1 MDCQCPYF
9 IFCSKTLLINMF
21 RSMQRL
27 LKIQFADVS
36 GLGKNEGQ
44 SVFLPNFS
52 SQLQIVLKSLLD
64 QCFLF
69 HTFSTRL
76 PITVFLLGHPT
87 NTIAQQL
94 CKNYYSHRYCS
105 QSFSPE
111 IARSKGINISLF
123 YNIWFTTL
131 QTTCCKID
139 FSTSKQTFQ
148 LQNNQFTKSHLHFFK
163 FPDRCQGHSHR
174 LTLHNYRQ
182 QHGGKRG
189 KHEVAQ

>member
-21 RSMQRL
+21 RSTQKL
-27 LKIQFADVS
+27 SKIQFADES
-36 GLGKNEGQ
+36 GLGGIEGK
-44 SVFLPNFS
+44 SFFLPNFS
-52 SQLQIVLKSLLD
+52 SQLKIMLKSLLD
-64 QCFLF
+64 QYFLF
-69 HTFSTRL
+69 HTFSTRFS
-76 PITVFLLGHPT
+76 IIVFLLGHLT

-94 CKNYYSHRYCS
+94 CKNYYSQKYCS

-111 IARSKGINISLF
+111 TARSKGINISLF

-163 FPDRCQGHSHR
+163 FPDSMSWPQPQSY
-174 LTLHNYRQ
+174 LT
-182 QHGGKRG
+182 
-189 KHEVAQ
+189 